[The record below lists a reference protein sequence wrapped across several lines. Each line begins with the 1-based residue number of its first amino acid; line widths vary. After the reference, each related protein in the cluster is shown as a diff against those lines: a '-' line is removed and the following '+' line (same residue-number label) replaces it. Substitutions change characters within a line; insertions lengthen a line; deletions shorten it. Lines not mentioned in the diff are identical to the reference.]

1 MNKYFLSSGI
11 EEKQDFFVRKVKM
24 NIGCHTQKVNKK
36 TIFIA
41 PCQCGKICYII
52 MVLLLFRCDQSESW
66 TMKDLVE
73 FSNINKR
80 KKQ

>member
-1 MNKYFLSSGI
+1 MN
-11 EEKQDFFVRKVKM
+11 
-24 NIGCHTQKVNKK
+24 TQKVNKK

>member
-41 PCQCGKICYII
+41 PCQCGKFVILSWYCYCSGVIKAK
-52 MVLLLFRCDQSESW
+52 VGQ
-66 TMKDLVE
+66 
-73 FSNINKR
+73 
-80 KKQ
+80 